1 MVVKGTKAMRLTT
14 LTTHLVQLT
23 TLPHVF
29 PIICY
34 LVREDDGFTL
44 VDTGMYGAKAI
55 LAAAAKQG
63 ASIRRIALTHAH
75 ADHVGTL
82 DALHTALPNAEV
94 LISARDARPLAG
106 DRGVEA
112 DEPGKKLP
120 GGWKTCTTKPTRLLS
135 PGDRVGSLEVV
146 AAPGHTPGHL
156 AFLDT
161 RDRALLAGDAF
172 QTRSGIAVSGI
183 VRPLF
188 PFPAFATW
196 DLPTALRTAT
206 ELRALNP
213 SLLTVGHGNALV
225 NPAPAMDRA
234 IAAAERKVTSRV
246 SHAG

>member
-1 MVVKGTKAMRLTT
+1 MRVTA
-14 LTTHLVQLT
+14 LTTHLIQLT
-23 TLPHVF
+23 ALPHVF
-29 PIICY
+29 PVSCY

-44 VDTGMYGAKAI
+44 VDTGMWGAKAI

-63 ASIRRIALTHAH
+63 APIRRIALTHAH
-75 ADHVGTL
+75 MDHVGTL
-82 DALHTALPNAEV
+82 DALHKALPNVEV

-106 DRGVEA
+106 DRSVDA

-146 AAPGHTPGHL
+146 AAPGHTPGHV

-161 RDRALLAGDAF
+161 RDRALIAGDAF
-172 QTRSGIAVSGI
+172 QTRGGIAVSGI

-196 DLPTALRTAT
+196 DLPSALRTAT
-206 ELRALNP
+206 ELRGLNP
-213 SLLTVGHGNALV
+213 SLLTVGHGKALV
-225 NPAPAMDRA
+225 NPASAMDRA
-234 IAAAERKVTSRV
+234 IAAAERKVTSQV

>member
-1 MVVKGTKAMRLTT
+1 MRVTS

-23 TLPHVF
+23 ALPHIF
-29 PIICY
+29 PINCY
-34 LVREDDGFTL
+34 LVREDDGLTL

-63 ASIRRIALTHAH
+63 APIRRIALTHAH

-82 DALHTALPNAEV
+82 DALHGALPDAEV
-94 LISARDARPLAG
+94 LISPRDARPLAG
-106 DRGVEA
+106 DRTVDT

-120 GGWKTCTTKPTRLLS
+120 GGWKTCTTKPTGLLS
-135 PGDRVGSLEVV
+135 VGDRVGSLAVV
-146 AAPGHTPGHL
+146 AAPGHTPGHI

-161 RDRALLAGDAF
+161 RDRALIAGDAF
-172 QTRSGIAVSGI
+172 QTRGGIAVSGI

-188 PFPAFATW
+188 PFPAMATW
-196 DLPTALRTAT
+196 DLPTALRSAV

-225 NPAPAMDRA
+225 NPESAIDRA
-234 IAAAERKVTSRV
+234 IATAERKVTSRV